1 MTTRRDVD
9 LFLKSGNDIM
19 RPRVRISRVSTI
31 VVDADDRDWLFVRV
45 DTDEPGLVGWGESSL
60 GWHTRAVRSIVD
72 EPLRTEGGYALPP
85 TRPGIGVELIEKA
98 ASAHPGRSPR
108 PHLRFAPDGGLLD
121 W

>member
-31 VVDADDRDWLFVRV
+31 VVDADDRDRLFVRV
-45 DTDEPGLVGWGESSL
+45 DTDEPEVGWGDS
-60 GWHTRAVRSIVD
+60 
-72 EPLRTEGGYALPP
+72 
-85 TRPGIGVELIEKA
+85 
-98 ASAHPGRSPR
+98 SAHPGRSPR
-108 PHLRFAPDGGLLD
+108 PHLRSAPDGGLLD